1 MISPWQGTRPS
12 AATLTTPAPLPISSV
27 KCKMLK
33 YNLLHKRGVSV
44 FDTPLLCNQLK
55 ISTLHFT
62 PLSPPLLRHLSPA
75 APLLRPAATLLRGE
89 IIFPDGA
96 GKTNFPTPPSLRHP
110 YLADGELC
118 LAALLA
124 VSAPSLPSWGVGCTR
139 SDFGCRTLCGFCLL
153 WPVYAQ
159 GPRDEIRPCA
169 QTSFPSPP
177 CSAALF
183 RRPVPPPFFLP

>member
-44 FDTPLLCNQLK
+44 FDTPLLRNQLK

-62 PLSPPLLRHLSPA
+62 PLS
-75 APLLRPAATLLRGE
+75 PAATLLRGE

-96 GKTNFPTPPSLRHP
+96 GKTNFPAPHFLRHP
-110 YLADGELC
+110 CLAAGEPCLAAGEPC
-118 LAALLA
+118 LAALIAALSPR
-124 VSAPSLPSWGVGCTR
+124 SA
-139 SDFGCRTLCGFCLL
+139 FFCLR
-153 WPVYAQ
+153 ACR
-159 GPRDEIRPCA
+159 G
-169 QTSFPSPP
+169 F
-177 CSAALF
+177 
-183 RRPVPPPFFLP
+183 